1 MCAGKAKSC
10 YLSVY
15 DRGARKTVFHRVFF
29 NMADLNAFV
38 KTDEFIEKYPTEQF
52 DIAKE
57 VY

>member
-1 MCAGKAKSC
+1 MAGKAKSC

-15 DRGARKTVFHRVFF
+15 DRGVRKTVLYKVFF

-38 KTDEFIEKYPTEQF
+38 KTEEFVAKYPIELF
-52 DIAKE
+52 DISKE